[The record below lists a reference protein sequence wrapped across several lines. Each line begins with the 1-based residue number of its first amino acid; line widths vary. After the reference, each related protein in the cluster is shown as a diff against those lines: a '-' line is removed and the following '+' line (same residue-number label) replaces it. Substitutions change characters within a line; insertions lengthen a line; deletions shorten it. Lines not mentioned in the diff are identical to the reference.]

1 MKTHE
6 VRHVK
11 DQKKFCISVLV
22 VEDEPEILKSLVQI
36 LSRMVENVYSA
47 KNGIEAFECYHREM
61 IDLIIS
67 DIDMPQMSGIEL
79 LKLVRQVDR
88 RLPFILS
95 TGLKSLDILTEA
107 IEHGISAFLPKPL
120 QLKDLISK
128 VEDIAQNKELE
139 KKVLEEQKKLN
150 TILNHV
156 DSIVVMVSL
165 SEKLLFMN
173 QKFFD
178 IFPYDSFDEYR
189 EQYDCICDMF
199 ESAEG
204 LIQSTIGDQYWIAYI
219 NEHPLQTHH
228 VMMIDKDHNER
239 IFSVS
244 VQSLDKDEL
253 YVVTFADVTELQRAK
268 DEAKLAAK
276 MKGEFLA
283 NMSHEIRT
291 PMNGILGFTNLLEK
305 SGLSDKQQRYIEIIN
320 GSTMTLL
327 AIINDILDF
336 SKLESGKLELELL
349 PYDPIV
355 EMNKLAQLFVPRL
368 EEKNIRFKVKID
380 PLISEC
386 IYIDLLRIQQII
398 SNLLSNAIKFTS
410 HDGEIIFEVILL
422 EKMENSLSIRI
433 GVRDN
438 GIGITAQQQEK
449 IFEAFGQAD
458 GSTTRKFGG
467 TGLGLSICSYLVGL
481 MNSSIHVESI
491 YSEGSYFY
499 FDLPVSVCH
508 VEATMVSYF
517 KNRIIRIIKTS
528 QDMSCQEK
536 VIAYISQLNLPYVLQ
551 ESLQESPRTDVYVVF
566 CDTDPQLIEILQ
578 NRKNDIVFICSETE
592 MEEQFDSVLHISGL
606 DNNFSALYNA
616 LLTVSTKEGG
626 HGSTVKS
633 CNKFLTFSGK
643 VLVAE
648 DNPTNQLL
656 IREYFNNYNLEA
668 DIVEN
673 GQEAVDIVRS
683 NKYDLILMDINMPV
697 MCGSEALHHIRANGI
712 KTPIVALTANAMAGD
727 KERFLKEGFNRYL
740 SKPIIQEELESVLSK
755 YLLSKIV
762 EQNTPVVEALE
773 TREMIF
779 ELLDMELIQK
789 KLPFPKAI
797 IQKLFQ
803 SFLSNSDNS
812 LMRLKIAV
820 DEKDIEKIRQASHS
834 LKGVIGNL
842 HIESMRKLAEE
853 MEHKSR
859 NGEINGIHE
868 LYADFEEK
876 MFRLQ
881 LEIKTFLL
889 VND

>member
-1 MKTHE
+1 MITHE

-876 MFRLQ
+876 LFRLQ

>member
-1 MKTHE
+1 M
-6 VRHVK
+6 K

-36 LSRMVENVYSA
+36 LGRMVDNVYSA
-47 KNGIEAFECYHREM
+47 KNGIEAFECYQREV

-178 IFPYDSFDEYR
+178 IFPYSSFDEYR

-199 ESAEG
+199 ESSEG
-204 LIQSTIGDQYWIAYI
+204 LIQSTMGDQYWITYI
-219 NEHPLQTHH
+219 NEHALQTHH

-244 VQSLDKDEL
+244 VQSLDEDEL

-305 SGLSDKQQRYIEIIN
+305 SGLSDKQQSYIEIIN

-349 PYDPIV
+349 PYNPIV

-398 SNLLSNAIKFTS
+398 SNLLSNAVKFTP
-410 HDGEIIFEVILL
+410 HDGEIVFEVILL
-422 EKMENSLSIRI
+422 EKMKNSLSIRI

-438 GIGITAQQQEK
+438 GIGITEQQQEK

-481 MNSSIHVESI
+481 MNSSIYVEST
-491 YSEGSYFY
+491 YNEGSYFY
-499 FDLPVSVCH
+499 FDLPVGVCH

-536 VIAYISQLNLPYVLQ
+536 VISYISQLNLPYVLQ
-551 ESLQESPRTDVYVVF
+551 ESLQESPITDVYVVF
-566 CDTDPQLIEILQ
+566 CDTDTQLIEILR
-578 NRKNDIVFICSETE
+578 NRNNDIIFICSETDRV
-592 MEEQFDSVLHISGL
+592 EQLDSVLHISGL

-616 LLTVSTKEGG
+616 LLSVSTKESGPCT
-626 HGSTVKS
+626 TVKY
-633 CNKFLTFSGK
+633 CNQFLTFSGK

-656 IREYFNNYNLEA
+656 IKEYFHSYNLEA

-683 NKYDLILMDINMPV
+683 NKYDLIFMDINMPV
-697 MCGSEALHHIRANGI
+697 MSGSEALHHIRAYGS

-727 KERFLKEGFNRYL
+727 KERFLKEGFDQYL

-773 TREMIF
+773 TREMKF
-779 ELLDMELIQK
+779 ELLDMGVIQK

-812 LMRLKIAV
+812 LVRLKTAV
-820 DEKDIEKIRQASHS
+820 DEKDIEKIRQAAHA

-853 MEHKSR
+853 MEYKSR

-881 LEIKTFLL
+881 IEIKTFLE